1 MCPVSKY
8 MHFPQ
13 INPGLKLE
21 TASTWP
27 VLCMLSTIPNLFVTI
42 MLVILPI
49 FQKFYD
55 KGESGAKYGGAQL

>member
-8 MHFPQ
+8 VHFPQ

-27 VLCMLSTIPNLFVTI
+27 VLCILSTIPNLFVTI

-49 FQKFYD
+49 FQK
-55 KGESGAKYGGAQL
+55 LL